1 MILFTSIIFALLI
14 FESSYALTEEGAFKL
29 HGNRRNLYA
38 GTSGTC
44 LEPRNAVVYFG
55 FEELAEGPVSGP
67 IIAKNLAN
75 PGTDDATSSVW
86 CRSGESKGGSMSAA
100 ILGAEAC
107 VLEVENP
114 STALTELGVAAGK
127 EDFSVQF
134 WAKAEAWTGGGNL
147 GLVALA
153 SYIDNNANNQWY
165 IGISPG
171 SDNFQLSYRGD
182 GAFKSVRGPNASTCT
197 DGQWCHVAVVIR
209 QTADAVD
216 FFINGAKTTAS
227 GDLPSFGLEPATNLR
242 LFIGSNPPFDE
253 DTNDAGAE
261 FRGFIDEVGIYDF
274 VLSDADITALY
285 TNPTSLSCDDSNEC
299 TDDEC
304 SPTSR
309 LCVHTHNNDDC
320 DDGDVNTINDVCTA
334 GSCSGISA
342 PKKSPKSVSSHSGK
356 GSGTSGTSGSGSGKG
371 IRKK

>member
-1 MILFTSIIFALLI
+1 MISFIGFIGAIVVLLI
-14 FESSYALTEEGAFKL
+14 VESSFALTEGPFKS
-29 HGNRRNLYA
+29 HSGGRDLYA
-38 GTSGTC
+38 GTSSTC
-44 LEPRNAVVYFG
+44 LEPENAIAYFS

-67 IIAKNLAN
+67 VVAKNLAN

-134 WAKAEAWTGGGNL
+134 WAKSKVWTGGGNL

-153 SYIDNNANNQWY
+153 SYVDNNANNQWY

-171 SDNFQLSYRGD
+171 SNNFQLSYRGG
-182 GAFKSVRGPNASTCT
+182 GAFKSVQGPNASICS
-197 DGQWCHVAVVIR
+197 DGQWCHIAVAVR

-216 FFINGAKTTAS
+216 FYINGVKTTAS
-227 GDLPSFGLEPATNLR
+227 GDLSGFGLEPATNLR

-253 DTNDAGAE
+253 NINDAGAE
-261 FRGFIDEVGIYDF
+261 FEGLIDEVGIYDF
-274 VLSDADITALY
+274 VLSNADIDALY
-285 TNPTSLSCDDSNEC
+285 TNPTILSCDDSNEC

-309 LCVHTHNNDDC
+309 LCVHTDNGDSC
-320 DDGDVNTINDVCTA
+320 DDGDANTINDICAA

-342 PKKSPKSVSSHSGK
+342 PTKTPKSVSSNSGK
-356 GSGTSGTSGSGSGKG
+356 GSGKG